1 MAINLDSYFYHGF
14 FVFLLIT
21 VITCSVI
28 ATGLMISRFK
38 SKSIVFFNL
47 FFYLGVAGFAWLW
60 IQNIF
65 GLPSDFRPSV
75 IIYILS
81 MVLLQLSIYNHDEKC
96 RFNRLMIGH
105 GAIFSVCVLFTN
117 SINQLALVEAC
128 FTLTVLPAL
137 IYFTFTRAL
146 YKSNI
151 GNTVLLAAQCIL
163 LLVPITQLTIITHS
177 HNLLTLYS
185 LTVVAHAT
193 VFVMTGLG
201 LITTLLIDEKR
212 RYAELSLKDPLTN
225 LYNRRGLQYV
235 LDKRQLLTNQHA
247 TFLYASALDID
258 FFKSINDNYGHEAGD
273 LVLEVLAELLQR
285 HLHREDLCCRLGG
298 EEFLILSIEK
308 SPEQAYQKLEKL
320 RQTIETSQIEYKQQI
335 ISLTASFGLTHWQQ
349 ADTFDDLINRADK
362 ALYSAKNNGRNRIE
376 TTF

>member
-28 ATGLMISRFK
+28 ATRLMISRFK
-38 SKSIVFFNL
+38 SKSIVFFNF
-47 FFYLGVAGFAWLW
+47 FFYLGVIGFAWLW

-105 GAIFSVCVLFTN
+105 GAIFSVFVLFTN
-117 SINQLALVEAC
+117 DINQLALVEAC

-146 YKSNI
+146 HKSNI

-185 LTVVAHAT
+185 LTVIAHAT

-225 LYNRRGLQYV
+225 LYNRRGLQYI
-235 LDKRQLLTNQHA
+235 LEKRQLLTNQHA
-247 TFLYASALDID
+247 AFLYASALDID

-273 LVLEVLAELLQR
+273 LVLEVFAELLQH
-285 HLHREDLCCRLGG
+285 HLHHEDLCCRLGG
-298 EEFLILSIEK
+298 EEFLILSVEK
-308 SPEQAYQKLEKL
+308 SPEQAYQKLEEL
-320 RQTIETSQIEYKQQI
+320 RQIIESSQIEYKGQI
-335 ISLTASFGLTHWQQ
+335 IAFTASFGLTHWQQ

-376 TTF
+376 TIL